1 MISLVEQTKSQR
13 KTFTLPAYIVKEL
26 EVYAT
31 DFGKKQSQ
39 IIALALEEFLN
50 KQKNSNKV
58 NKRLEAL
65 DALIGIAPKG
75 SLKDLDMD
83 EVKVKKALDA

>member
-13 KTFTLPAYIVKEL
+13 KTFTLPSYIVKEL
-26 EVYAT
+26 EAYAV

-39 IIALALEEFLN
+39 IIALALEEFLT
-50 KQKNSNKV
+50 KRKNSNKV
-58 NKRLEAL
+58 NKRLEGL

-75 SLKDLDMD
+75 SLKDLNMKS
-83 EVKVKKALDA
+83 VKVQKALDA